1 MSDPRFDYPPDEFCV
16 GEWCTSDRLNPDRSK
31 DPLQSIRIIED
42 LVRNIP
48 QGPIL
53 SVDMSIACSPDYIS
67 YYTGIE
73 GMIQIL
79 EGVFQPTDE
88 ASIMAF
94 EKSNVMFS
102 LSTNYVPGFLIPL
115 LTIRLDFIPEDGD
128 KTILQEIEYLISEN
142 SPRICGYLSEVR
154 VVEIKSQQDAN
165 LFITKRMTTRENF
178 RFSKDTLSLLG
189 RSEIFRWIQY
199 IDTLPTMFN
208 GNELLDFRWS
218 RMGMSM
224 KNVDLVLS
232 DFLRDSLHN

>member
-1 MSDPRFDYPPDEFCV
+1 M
-16 GEWCTSDRLNPDRSK
+16 
-31 DPLQSIRIIED
+31 
-42 LVRNIP
+42 
-48 QGPIL
+48 
-53 SVDMSIACSPDYIS
+53 
-67 YYTGIE
+67 
-73 GMIQIL
+73 
-79 EGVFQPTDE
+79 
-88 ASIMAF
+88 
-94 EKSNVMFS
+94 
-102 LSTNYVPGFLIPL
+102 
-115 LTIRLDFIPEDGD
+115 
-128 KTILQEIEYLISEN
+128 
-142 SPRICGYLSEVR
+142 
-154 VVEIKSQQDAN
+154 EIKSQQDAN

>member
-1 MSDPRFDYPPDEFCV
+1 MVHQWSIESRSVKGPFTVNQNHWGPGSEHPSRTHSLCGHVDSMFTRLHFILHRNRRNDPNSGRGFSTHGWSVHYGLWEIECDVQSLHELRSRFSD
-16 GEWCTSDRLNPDRSK
+16 
-31 DPLQSIRIIED
+31 
-42 LVRNIP
+42 
-48 QGPIL
+48 
-53 SVDMSIACSPDYIS
+53 
-67 YYTGIE
+67 
-73 GMIQIL
+73 
-79 EGVFQPTDE
+79 
-88 ASIMAF
+88 
-94 EKSNVMFS
+94 
-102 LSTNYVPGFLIPL
+102 PL

-232 DFLRDSLHN
+232 DFLRDSLHNWPF